1 MRTLES
7 VCGFPSKAALSS
19 CVFLDKGC
27 FFSVS
32 QFCTSKMGVRTVS
45 PSLGCC
51 KCEMDCL

>member
-1 MRTLES
+1 MCTLES

-51 KCEMDCL
+51 KCEMDCF